1 MKSEGG
7 SPSALG
13 RRPGEGSRQ
22 SAVGSTNTC
31 RPTKRRRYL
40 PGCFHPP
47 VRRMLSMIALQIRSA
62 PFGGPRWAKRTVA
75 ELGLESTVRRRRAV
89 PRPIPDT
96 FNPPANVAFAFVPTT
111 VGEKLIPNG
120 SSCTAP
126 RPIQPK
132 ATAAHRPPPRAA
144 MVLTGAY
151 ARRIRWMTMIAL
163 LCCQTLYTSSGARV
177 LFFPR
182 IRQFLCQRAS

>member
-1 MKSEGG
+1 MWPDENLGSDFFRISSRCGMFRTNRVNVGIEEFGATEWRHSNSRGWSYSTQPPVTKHNNTPVWPPLPREKHRRSKGANRGDGSNRGRRAKARMKSEGG

-75 ELGLESTVRRRRAV
+75 ELGLESTVRRRRA
-89 PRPIPDT
+89 R
-96 FNPPANVAFAFVPTT
+96 
-111 VGEKLIPNG
+111 GG
-120 SSCTAP
+120 
-126 RPIQPK
+126 
-132 ATAAHRPPPRAA
+132 
-144 MVLTGAY
+144 
-151 ARRIRWMTMIAL
+151 
-163 LCCQTLYTSSGARV
+163 
-177 LFFPR
+177 
-182 IRQFLCQRAS
+182 